1 MRFRRAVGLAAA
13 ILLCACESK
22 AANGSPKA
30 VASPVKCGDPAVLA
44 TYPRDKSWHGLRIG
58 PLFFSAF
65 GPTTDQ
71 AVISD
76 FDPRYPTKV
85 VIQPIDPLDAPVK
98 VEGKRCSNGER
109 LRFEY
114 GASWDMPVALLT
126 PAGVADNG
134 MPVGYT
140 GYMLF
145 TAPGKWMISVSSNA
159 GNLIGSAVVLVQPS
173 TAASASVRLPAPAF
187 VG

>member
-1 MRFRRAVGLAAA
+1 MRLHGAVALAAA

-22 AANGSPKA
+22 ASNGSSKA
-30 VASPVKCGDPAVLA
+30 VASPVNCGDLA
-44 TYPRDKSWHGLRIG
+44 ILVSYPRDKSWHGLRIG

-65 GPTTDQ
+65 RPGTDQ

-85 VIQPIDPLDAPVK
+85 VIQPIDPLDAPIK
-98 VEGKRCSNGER
+98 VEGRRCSNGAR

-114 GASWDMPVALLT
+114 GASWDTPVAVLS
-126 PAGVADNG
+126 PAGASDDG
-134 MPVGYT
+134 TPIGYT

-145 TAPGKWMISVSSNA
+145 TASGKWRISVTGSESNS
-159 GNLIGSAVVLVQPS
+159 LGSAVVLVQ
-173 TAASASVRLPAPAF
+173 
-187 VG
+187 

>member
-1 MRFRRAVGLAAA
+1 MRFRCPVAFVAA
-13 ILLCACESK
+13 ILVCACEST

-30 VASPVKCGDPAVLA
+30 IASPVSCGDPAVLV

-65 GPTTDQ
+65 APGTDQ
-71 AVISD
+71 AVIPD

-85 VIQPIDPLDAPVK
+85 VIQPIDPLDASVK
-98 VEGKRCSNGER
+98 VEGRRCSNGER

-114 GASWDMPVALLT
+114 GASWDVPVAVLT
-126 PAGVADNG
+126 PAGLADSG

-140 GYMLF
+140 GSMLF
-145 TAPGKWMISVSSNA
+145 TAPGKWLISVSSD
-159 GNLIGSAVVLVQPS
+159 GGTPLGSAVVTVQPKAVA
-173 TAASASVRLPAPAF
+173 TT
-187 VG
+187 

>member
-1 MRFRRAVGLAAA
+1 MQFGCAVALAAA

-22 AANGSPKA
+22 ASNGSPKA
-30 VASPVKCGDPAVLA
+30 VASPVTCSDPAVLV

-65 GPTTDQ
+65 GPGTDQ
-71 AVISD
+71 AVIPD

-85 VIQPIDPLDAPVK
+85 VIQPIDPLDVPVK
-98 VEGKRCSNGER
+98 LEGRRCFNGER

-114 GASWDMPVALLT
+114 GASWDMPVATLT
-126 PAGVADNG
+126 PAGVADSG

-145 TAPGKWMISVSSNA
+145 TAPGKWMISVSSNV
-159 GNLIGSAVVLVQPS
+159 GTPLGSAVVMVQPKAKAS
-173 TAASASVRLPAPAF
+173 TS
-187 VG
+187 GG

>member
-1 MRFRRAVGLAAA
+1 MRFGPAAALAAT

-30 VASPVKCGDPAVLA
+30 VASPVNCSDPAVLV

-65 GPTTDQ
+65 RPGTDQ
-71 AVISD
+71 AVIPD

-98 VEGKRCSNGER
+98 VEGRRCSNGER

-114 GASWDMPVALLT
+114 GASWDMPVAILT
-126 PAGVADNG
+126 PAGVADSG
-134 MPVGYT
+134 MPVGAT

-145 TAPGKWMISVSSNA
+145 TAPGKWMISVSSN
-159 GNLIGSAVVLVQPS
+159 GGTPLGSAVVMVQPKVVAS
-173 TAASASVRLPAPAF
+173 TS
-187 VG
+187 GG